1 MSKPRLDDM
10 ILGDNSPVDG
20 AAPESDTVEVAAA
33 PEQEAGPVDEKAK
46 LNPGSGGCYRF
57 EDGQYIK
64 IEE

>member
-1 MSKPRLDDM
+1 MSKPKVDDM
-10 ILGDNSPVDG
+10 ILGDNSPVD
-20 AAPESDTVEVAAA
+20 AASLESDTVEIAAA

-57 EDGQYIK
+57 EDGQYKK